1 VEKDTVRGKLEAK
14 YIHEPYYDVYS
25 AVNEQAQ
32 MRIIK

>member
-14 YIHEPYYDVYS
+14 YIHEPDYDVYS